1 LPQSGAG
8 GASHAAP
15 ALLEGAATS
24 NRKRTKMVAQGESDK
39 ELTVHREGYER
50 FIGMF
55 RISAMV
61 CAIIAFIVVLLI
73 RK

>member
-1 LPQSGAG
+1 M
-8 GASHAAP
+8 AAP
-15 ALLEGAATS
+15 
-24 NRKRTKMVAQGESDK
+24 GESDK

-50 FIGMF
+50 FVGMF
-55 RISAMV
+55 RMSALA

>member
-1 LPQSGAG
+1 M
-8 GASHAAP
+8 AAP
-15 ALLEGAATS
+15 
-24 NRKRTKMVAQGESDK
+24 GESDK

-55 RISAMV
+55 RMSALV
-61 CAIIAFIVVLLI
+61 CAVIAFVVVLLI